1 MLFGTIRIILG
12 FFIFAAFLFIVKV
25 SKTNRKRRFYM
36 ISLVL
41 AILCSTLS
49 FLFPFEN
56 AFVTFSTPESAF
68 SYTNSGDIK
77 LIIDGSKTNF
87 VVAEE
92 GDISIYSIIPKTE
105 KGWKLGVGFDT
116 KNLIQKVWNGVVI
129 YVYQYKNIDD
139 YYITVLN
146 TNGGPLEIADNCNS
160 KFFYLSKSD
169 EYLNETFY
177 TYCAYIQK
185 MDNQYSLTV
194 NGQSFS
200 LTNE

>member
-56 AFVTFSTPESAF
+56 AFVTFSTPESVF

-116 KNLIQKVWNGVVI
+116 KNLIQKVWNGIVI

-169 EYLNETFY
+169 EYLNETFH

-194 NGQSFS
+194 NGQLFS